1 MDFMNQEEKNEYLR
15 FISELI
21 NKANKITKEYNKL
34 SDNNKYRI
42 CLFLKQT
49 VWAGIMLCKR

>member
-1 MDFMNQEEKNEYLR
+1 MGFMNQEEKEYLR

-21 NKANKITKEYNKL
+21 NKANEITKEYNKL

-42 CLFLKQT
+42 YLFLKQT
-49 VWAGIMLCKR
+49 VWAGITLCKR

>member
-42 CLFLKQT
+42 YLFLKRT
-49 VWAGIMLCKR
+49 VWAGITLCKR

>member
-34 SDNNKYRI
+34 SDNNKCRI